1 MSLFKSLIPR
11 QQELCYGFDRRFVN
25 QRFRTDGNEHF
36 IKEVVPQYLC
46 RGAVVYDIG
55 GGKKPLISP
64 ETKQSLGATVVG
76 VDVDAGELARAPAG
90 AYDRTIPADIQTY
103 RANPAEADLVICQ
116 AVLEHVQSQRAAL
129 NGVFSMLK
137 PGGLALVFLPCRNSI
152 YARLNLILSE
162 ELKKKILFYVSPR
175 KMDEHGFAAYYDCC
189 TPRHFRSLVHECNGT
204 IVEEQYYYRST
215 YFYFSFPTYALW
227 RLWVALFHLMAG
239 EQACETF
246 SVVFRKNLPVPE
258 TTTNKIGM

>member
-1 MSLFKSLIPR
+1 MSIVQGLIAR
-11 QQELCYGFDRRFVN
+11 QREMCYGFDRRFIN
-25 QRFRTDGNEHF
+25 QRFCIDGNEHF
-36 IKEVVPQYLC
+36 VKRVVPQYL
-46 RGAVVYDIG
+46 RQEAVVYDIG

-64 ETKQSLGATVVG
+64 KMKQALGVTVVG
-76 VDVDAGELARAPAG
+76 VDVDAAELARAPAG

-103 RANPAEADLVICQ
+103 RGDGVADLVICQ
-116 AVLEHVQSQRAAL
+116 AVLEHVRSQQMAL
-129 NGVFSMLK
+129 RGVFSLLK

-152 YARLNLILSE
+152 YARLNLILPE
-162 ELKKKILFYVSPR
+162 KLKQKLLVYVSVR
-175 KMDEHGFAAYYDCC
+175 SMDEHGFPAYYDSC

-204 IVEEQYYYRST
+204 IVEEQHYYRST

-246 SVVFRKNLPVPE
+246 SVVFRKNLTVPE